1 MGLDPIGYRPWK
13 GQRSEHARRFL
24 VIADQV
30 MRQKLASLWLIAV
43 LILGTM
49 AVHLFSIILLSI
61 SPHLSLTD
69 GVMADAF
76 KSPVFYLFTVILVSM
91 VCSDLIS
98 EDMRSRSLT
107 LYMSRALRPEN
118 YLAGKALGTLTVISI
133 FTLLPP
139 MILAIAVTATQTGG
153 DYLSSLGVIGL
164 TILGSILAT
173 VFLVPLGLMI
183 SSLTTRKTYA
193 AVGTFMAVYV
203 LQLIATIF
211 ERYDP
216 NWTLLGPQNVLFY
229 CYDVLFDQALPAGI
243 NTSALFLALLV
254 IIVPPVFLVYD
265 RVRRKGVGK

>member
-1 MGLDPIGYRPWK
+1 MGLDPIGYHPWK
-13 GQRSEHARRFL
+13 GQRSKHARRFL

-43 LILGTM
+43 LVLGTM
-49 AVHLFSIILLSI
+49 VVHLFSIILLSI
-61 SPHLSLTD
+61 SPHPSLTD
-69 GVMADAF
+69 GMMADAF

-98 EDMRSRSLT
+98 EDMRSRSLV

-118 YLAGKALGTLTVISI
+118 YLVGKALGALTVISI

-153 DYLSSLGVIGL
+153 DYLSSLGVISL
-164 TILGSILAT
+164 TVVGSILAT